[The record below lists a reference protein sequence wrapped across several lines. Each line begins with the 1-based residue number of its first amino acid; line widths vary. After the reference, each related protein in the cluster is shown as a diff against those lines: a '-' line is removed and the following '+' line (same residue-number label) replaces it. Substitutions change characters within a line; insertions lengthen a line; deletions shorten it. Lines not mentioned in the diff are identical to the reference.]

1 MMMMMMMMV
10 LLLLLLTSG
19 GGGADL
25 LSYWL
30 DAVASCCRVAT
41 DAESRLG
48 GSCIFDLVRTR
59 DTPPSLAKQLARL
72 WGCT

>member
-1 MMMMMMMMV
+1 MRMMMV
-10 LLLLLLTSG
+10 LLLFCCCTRG
-19 GGGADL
+19 GSGGADL